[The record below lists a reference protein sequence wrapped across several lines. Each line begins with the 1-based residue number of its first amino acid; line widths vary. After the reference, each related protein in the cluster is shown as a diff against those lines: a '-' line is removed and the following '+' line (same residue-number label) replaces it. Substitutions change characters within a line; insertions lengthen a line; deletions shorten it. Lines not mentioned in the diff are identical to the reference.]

1 MKPVKA
7 KSLRSVDHE
16 PFSSDK
22 SLKALSPAEK
32 LYRVPDVQRTGLNI
46 EVTPTGSRLWR
57 YRYRFS
63 GAAKMI
69 SLGSYPEVGLA
80 AAREAVQVQ
89 RALVRAGVD
98 PSARRKQERMT
109 REFAAATTFEGV
121 SREWLGKQGKLA
133 PVTLSKATWM
143 LETMAFPMIGPRAI
157 SEIDAPEVLAV
168 LRRVEVR
175 GKLETAQRLKQR
187 IGQVMRYAVATG
199 RAARDP
205 TTDLRGAI
213 ESPRAKHYGAV
224 TDPKAVGA
232 LLRAIDSYNGH
243 LVTACA
249 LQLSPLLFVRP
260 GELRG
265 ATWEEM
271 DLESA
276 EWRIPGS
283 RMKMREVHIVP
294 LSTQALA
301 IFRELQAVTGAGR
314 LVFPSVRTADR
325 PMSENT
331 VTGALRRLG
340 YTGKEMTAHG
350 FRALASTRLNEL
362 GYPVDHIERQLAH
375 AERNKVRAAYNRAQ
389 YLDERRRM
397 MQSWADYLDVLREG
411 AAAPA
416 EPTP

>member
-1 MKPVKA
+1 MLTDKAIQKLKP
-7 KSLRSVDHE
+7 RE
-16 PFSSDK
+16 R
-22 SLKALSPAEK
+22 
-32 LYRVPDVQRTGLNI
+32 LYRVVDGSGLCI
-46 EVTPTGSRLWR
+46 EITPGGSRLWR
-57 YRYRFS
+57 FRYRVD
-63 GAAKMI
+63 GAARMLA
-69 SLGSYPEVGLA
+69 LGSYPEICLA
-80 AAREAVQVQ
+80 AAREAMRSHRTV
-89 RALVRAGVD
+89 LLTGVD
-98 PSARRKQERMT
+98 PSAKRRRDKVIK
-109 REFAAATTFEGV
+109 EFAAATTFEAV
-121 SREWLGKQGKLA
+121 TREWLGKQGKLA

-157 SEIDAPEVLAV
+157 AEIDAPEVLAV
-168 LRRVEVR
+168 LRRVEMR

-243 LVTACA
+243 VVTACA

-265 ATWEEM
+265 ATWDEM

-294 LSTQALA
+294 LSTQAVA
-301 IFRELQAVTGAGR
+301 IFRELQAITGSGR

-340 YTGKEMTAHG
+340 YTGKDMTAHG

-397 MQSWADYLDVLREG
+397 MQSWADYLDGLRHL
-411 AAAPA
+411 
-416 EPTP
+416 